1 MKLWQEKPGL
11 RVVSYISYEFC
22 FIGVL
27 AKQQRSLTRLLLTYK
42 HQSLSLSPSNRHRLL
57 PQLIEGTSRRLL
69 VLVNGDPS
77 PPLCSSQ
84 TVTTL
89 TLLSPHLH
97 PSFLSCSNW
106 FNGID
111 HLHLLTS
118 LGRIYR
124 CSCPNLNA
132 CWLLLTQATKTHD
145 CHEVEEGAAWFV
157 ATQTL

>member
-1 MKLWQEKPGL
+1 MTGETRIEGCLKYLIW
-11 RVVSYISYEFC
+11 
-22 FIGVL
+22 VL
-27 AKQQRSLTRLLLTYK
+27 FYWCTRQTTTLTDTSSFLLTYK

-132 CWLLLTQATKTHD
+132 CWLLLTQATKTRY

>member
-1 MKLWQEKPGL
+1 MTGETRIEGCPIYLIW
-11 RVVSYISYEFC
+11 
-22 FIGVL
+22 VL
-27 AKQQRSLTRLLLTYK
+27 FYWCTRQTTTLTDTSSFLLTYK

-132 CWLLLTQATKTHD
+132 CWLLLTQATKTRD